1 MPARTLFLQP
11 VTQSKQ
17 SRSGLKVDYKMYP
30 RRQEGDAVMSC
41 LMEQLARGSPA
52 MTKECDADSLLPRK
66 VSNVIVVFLLEA
78 L

>member
-1 MPARTLFLQP
+1 MFL
-11 VTQSKQ
+11 
-17 SRSGLKVDYKMYP
+17 
-30 RRQEGDAVMSC
+30 RRQEGDAVMSY

>member
-1 MPARTLFLQP
+1 MPARTSCLQP

-17 SRSGLKVDYKMYP
+17 SRSRLQFDKMFL